1 MAAGYIQRFPSKRCF
16 ERNFKSYVHDT
27 MTKFVVWTK
36 DRSFGVEDPK
46 LGSKCIVWEL
56 QYVPFDGIPFM
67 LVGRMV
73 YSCHRGADKHKHQKQ
88 KRQEQLLD
96 DSSDHSNKE
105 KRRRLRVSKKL
116 DCPARIYVVHLIRFP
131 DYKIPENI
139 PKQRKA
145 SACQLRRAIASNPS
159 AVKFDEQYV
168 AYFPGVDEHKKHT
181 VVGEA
186 TEIQETVDTTVQ
198 KPIETLVDDG
208 NTPTQD
214 DDTNR
219 IKQKQQKCESLL
231 REISELTSD
240 LHDELFLDSL
250 TVRLK
255 DLLEDV
261 RCHTSHDATLPVPYT
276 PPCKKRK
283 CLEPL
288 NAIPENH
295 PSTAVEDLA
304 VMEKQ

>member
-16 ERNFKSYVHDT
+16 ERNFKSYVQDT

-36 DRSFGVEDPK
+36 DRTFGVEDPK

-88 KRQEQLLD
+88 KRQEQL
-96 DSSDHSNKE
+96 
-105 KRRRLRVSKKL
+105 
-116 DCPARIYVVHLIRFP
+116 IP
-131 DYKIPENI
+131 DNI

-168 AYFPGVDEHKKHT
+168 AYFPGVDEHKKHP

-186 TEIQETVDTTVQ
+186 REIQETVDTTMQ

-219 IKQKQQKCESLL
+219 IKPKQQKCESLL
-231 REISELTSD
+231 REISDLTSD
-240 LHDELFLDSL
+240 LHDELFLDLL

-295 PSTAVEDLA
+295 PSSAVEDLA
-304 VMEKQ
+304 DVEKQ